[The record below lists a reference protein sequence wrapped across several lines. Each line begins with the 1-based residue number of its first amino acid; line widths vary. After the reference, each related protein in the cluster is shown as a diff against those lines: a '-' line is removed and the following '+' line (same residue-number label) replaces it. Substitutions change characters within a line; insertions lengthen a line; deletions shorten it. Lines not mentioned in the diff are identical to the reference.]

1 MLETHLR
8 HTGLQEWVKSPD
20 WDKWMTPKGFVWYH
34 HKSYCEVNNVHVIM
48 SQLPWVSTVN
58 MTSLDRLA
66 TDLIFCKTWQMSH
79 VFDFSVHN
87 VVIVCNWDWK
97 PVHWSLE
104 VAYCQW
110 QIFHSVENIK
120 SRKILLQKAVVLHRH
135 LMHPGWS
142 CCKHSEEHS
151 LCLPLL
157 CTAYMSFMWMSGPTW
172 ITKANKRKNMTTRMR
187 RKGNRQN
194 PRRDGFGWSSG
205 NQQQHLE
212 TEFKH

>member
-1 MLETHLR
+1 
-8 HTGLQEWVKSPD
+8 
-20 WDKWMTPKGFVWYH
+20 
-34 HKSYCEVNNVHVIM
+34 M

-58 MTSLDRLA
+58 VMSSDQLA

-87 VVIVCNWDWK
+87 LVIVCNWDWK
-97 PVHWSLE
+97 LVHWSLE
-104 VAYCQW
+104 VAHCQW
-110 QIFHSVENIK
+110 QIFHSVENVK

-157 CTAYMSFMWMSGPTW
+157 CTTYMSFMWMSGPTW
-172 ITKANKRKNMTTRMR
+172 ITKANRGRIW
-187 RKGNRQN
+187 QL
-194 PRRDGFGWSSG
+194 GWERETDKTHDATGLGDLLVTSSSIWKQSS
-205 NQQQHLE
+205 NNNLQISP
-212 TEFKH
+212 